1 VKRAG
6 LVALCSVA
14 AVALTCVAAGPVV
27 VNAAS
32 EAVGDD
38 TPLPTTRRLT
48 PAQYRNVIAD
58 VFGPT
63 ILLGGRFDIEM
74 RVDGLMEVGAGQ
86 VSISPAG
93 MEQYDIMARAIAD
106 QVVDEKHRD
115 LLVPCTPAAV
125 DTRDDACAAAFLT
138 QAGRLLYRRPLTDE
152 EKTFQVAAAGKAA
165 ETVKDFYEGL
175 SLSLASM
182 LASPQFLFRTEA
194 VVPERGARG
203 KFAVDNHSKAS
214 RLSFFLWNSA
224 PDLPLLTAAE
234 NGELDTK
241 RGLAKQ
247 VERMLASPRMEAGVR
262 AFFSDMLHFEQI
274 DSLSKDTVIYPKFSS
289 QVALDSREQTLRTLV
304 NLLLVERGDYR
315 DVFTS
320 KRTFLTQELASIYKV
335 PLVNDVYNGAV
346 DTWSPFAFPADDPRA
361 GLLMQ
366 ISFVTLH
373 SHPGRSSPT
382 LRGKALREIL
392 LCQKVPAPPGDVEF
406 NLVQD
411 TNHPNYR
418 TARQRLEA
426 HATNPVCTG
435 CHKITDPMGL
445 ALENFDGGGN
455 YRTSENGAPLDTT
468 GVLDGVA
475 FTNGA
480 ELGQAVAQNPA
491 ATSCL
496 VDRLSSYALG
506 RKAVRTEAAWIT
518 GLKQDFAKSGHVVPD
533 LMRRIA
539 LSPEFYRAA
548 PLPRGESKSTSL
560 TSVSRTEV
568 QQ

>member
-1 VKRAG
+1 
-6 LVALCSVA
+6 
-14 AVALTCVAAGPVV
+14 
-27 VNAAS
+27 
-32 EAVGDD
+32 
-38 TPLPTTRRLT
+38 
-48 PAQYRNVIAD
+48 
-58 VFGPT
+58 
-63 ILLGGRFDIEM
+63 
-74 RVDGLMEVGAGQ
+74 
-86 VSISPAG
+86 

-115 LLVPCTPAAV
+115 LLVPCAPAAA
-125 DTRDDACAAAFLT
+125 DTRDDACAAMFLT

-152 EKTFQVAAAGKAA
+152 ERTIQVAAAGKAA

-182 LASPQFLFRTEA
+182 LASPQFLFRQEN

-203 KFAVDNHSKAS
+203 RYTLDAYSKAS
-214 RLSFFLWNSA
+214 RLSFFLWNSV
-224 PDLPLLTAAE
+224 PDIQLLTAAE
-234 NGELDTK
+234 KGELDTK
-241 RGLAKQ
+241 RGLSKQ
-247 VERMLASPRMEAGVR
+247 VDRMLASPRMEAGVR

-289 QVALDSREQTLRTLV
+289 QVAVDAREQTLRTLV
-304 NLLLVERGDYR
+304 QLLVVERGDYR
-315 DVFTS
+315 NIFTS
-320 KRTFLTQELASIYKV
+320 KKTFLTQELASIYKV

-346 DTWSPFAFPADDPRA
+346 DTWSAFEFPPDDPRA

-366 ISFVTLH
+366 VSFVTLH

-475 FTNGA
+475 FANGA
-480 ELGQAVAQNPA
+480 ELGRAVAQNPA
-491 ATSCL
+491 ATSCV

-506 RKAVRTEAAWIT
+506 RKPVQAEASWIAA
-518 GLKQDFAKSGHVVPD
+518 LKQDFAKGGYVVPA
-533 LMRRIA
+533 LMHRIA
-539 LSPEFYRAA
+539 LSPEFYRAS
-548 PLPRGESKSTSL
+548 PLPRGETKATSL
-560 TSVSRTEV
+560 SQSRTEA

>member
-1 VKRAG
+1 VKRSRFLAF
-6 LVALCSVA
+6 CSVA
-14 AVALTCVAAGPVV
+14 AVALSCVAALPIV

-32 EAVGDD
+32 EAVDD
-38 TPLPTTRRLT
+38 APPLPATRRLT

-63 ILLGGRFDIEM
+63 ILLGGRFDLDM
-74 RVDGLMEVGAGQ
+74 RVDGLMEVGASQ

-106 QVVDEKHRD
+106 QVVDPKHRD
-115 LLVPCTPAAV
+115 LLVPCAPVAA
-125 DTRDDACAAAFLT
+125 DKRDDACAAAFLT

-152 EKTFQVAAAGKAA
+152 ERDLQVAAAGKAA
-165 ETVKDFYEGL
+165 DTVHDFHEGL

-182 LASPQFLFRTEA
+182 LASPQFLFRQEN
-194 VVPERGARG
+194 VVPERGTRG
-203 KFAVDNHSKAS
+203 KYTLDAYSKAG
-214 RLSFFLWNSA
+214 RLSFFLWNSV
-224 PDLPLLTAAE
+224 PDLQLLAAAE
-234 NGELDTK
+234 KGDLATK
-241 RGLAKQ
+241 RGLTKQ

-262 AFFSDMLHFEQI
+262 AFFSDMLHFELV
-274 DSLSKDTVIYPKFSS
+274 DSLTKDTVIYPKFSS
-289 QVALDSREQTLRTLV
+289 QVALDAREQTLRTLV
-304 NLLLVERGDYR
+304 QLLLVERGDYR

-320 KRTFLTQELASIYKV
+320 KKTFLTQELASIYKV
-335 PLVNDVYNGAV
+335 PLVSDVYNGAV
-346 DTWSPFAFPADDPRA
+346 DAWTPFEFPADDPRA

-366 ISFVTLH
+366 VSFVTLH

-406 NLVQD
+406 TIVQD
-411 TNHPNYR
+411 TSNPTYR

-455 YRTSENGAPLDTT
+455 YRTTENGVALDTS
-468 GVLDGVA
+468 GVLDGVK

-480 ELGQAVAQNPA
+480 ELGRAVAQNPA
-491 ATSCL
+491 ATSCV
-496 VDRLSSYALG
+496 VDRISSYALG
-506 RKAVRTEAAWIT
+506 RKPVKSEDVWIAA
-518 GLKQDFAKSGHVVPD
+518 LKQDFAKGGYVVPD
-533 LMRRIA
+533 LMREIA
-539 LSPEFYRAA
+539 LSPEFYRAS
-548 PLPRGESKSTSL
+548 PLPRGDVKTTWL
-560 TSVSRTEV
+560 DQSRTEV
-568 QQ
+568 HQ